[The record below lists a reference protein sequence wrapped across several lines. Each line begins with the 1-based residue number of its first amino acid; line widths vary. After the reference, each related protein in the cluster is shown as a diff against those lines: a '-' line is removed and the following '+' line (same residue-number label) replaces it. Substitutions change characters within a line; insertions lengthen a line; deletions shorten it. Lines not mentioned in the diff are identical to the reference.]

1 MFSNIDYFVAGSISL
16 LAFLTLTNPREVNVL
31 GNRFLAILLFMIAIL
46 IFDRGLF
53 DQQFYLNHIAYLG
66 ISDMLLPVVAPT
78 LYLSVVYF
86 TSVERTFK
94 KRDLG
99 HYVLLLLLL
108 PFYLKFIFTNPEI
121 KLNNYK
127 STSYLYSGINNYL
140 IFQLILYWFLS
151 YFKLQKH
158 QKKIQLFASN
168 TDAIDLNWLKY
179 FLWGIAVMIITLIA
193 EFYVNNPHV
202 FEYASVAYLI
212 ATYILAY
219 YALQQKEIFAFDN
232 EEREDIKEIIEETT
246 PFQKQE
252 RFSETQL
259 HALKNRLLALMN
271 DGKIHLEED
280 LNLPKLAQHMA
291 ISTHD
296 LSYLLNDGFGQSFFE
311 FINTYRVEEAKQ
323 LLLSEKHTHLNMVGI
338 AYAAGF
344 SSKTTFYTTF
354 KKMTQQ
360 SPTEFQTTCK
370 KN

>member
-94 KRDLG
+94 KRDLW
-99 HYVLLLLLL
+99 HYFL
-108 PFYLKFIFTNPEI
+108 PFLFLPSYLKFIFISPEI
-121 KLNNYK
+121 KLNNYDG
-127 STSYLYSGINNYL
+127 TTYLYTGMSYL
-140 IFQLILYWFLS
+140 LILQLMGYWFLCYS
-151 YFKLQKH
+151 KLQKH
-158 QKKIQLFASN
+158 QKNIELFASN
-168 TDAIDLNWLKY
+168 TDTIDLNWLKY
-179 FLWGIAVMIITLIA
+179 FLWGMAVMIITLMA
-193 EFYVNNPHV
+193 EFYFNNTLV
-202 FEYASVAYLI
+202 FGIASLAYLI
-212 ATYILAY
+212 ATYVLAF
-219 YALQQKEIFAFDN
+219 YALRQNEIFAFDKQ
-232 EEREDIKEIIEETT
+232 EREDIKEIIEETVHI
-246 PFQKQE
+246 QKQE

-259 HALKNRLLALMN
+259 QALKIRLLALMN
-271 DGKIHLEED
+271 EGKIHLEED
-280 LNLPKLAQHMA
+280 LNLPKLAQRLS

-296 LSYLLNDGFGQSFFE
+296 LSYLLNEGFGQSFFD
-311 FINTYRVEEAKQ
+311 FINTYRVAEAKQ

-344 SSKTTFYTTF
+344 NSKTTFYTTF

-360 SPTEFQTTCK
+360 SPTEFQTASK
-370 KN
+370 KS

>member
-53 DQQFYLNHIAYLG
+53 DQQFYLTHIAYLG
-66 ISDMLLPVVAPT
+66 ITDMLLPIVAPT

-86 TSVERTFK
+86 TSVDRVFK

-99 HYVLLLLLL
+99 HYVPLLLLL

-121 KLNNYK
+121 KLNDYK

-140 IFQLILYWFLS
+140 VFQLVLYWFLS

-158 QKKIQLFASN
+158 KKNIQLFASN

-179 FLWGIAVMIITLIA
+179 FLWGIAVMIITLIV
-193 EFYVNNPHV
+193 EFYVNNPLV
-202 FEYASVAYLI
+202 FEYASVAYLM

-219 YALQQKEIFAFDN
+219 YALRQKEIFAFDN
-232 EEREDIKEIIEETT
+232 EEREDIKEIIEEIT
-246 PFQKQE
+246 PLQKQE

-259 HALKNRLLALMN
+259 QALKNRLLALMN
-271 DGKIHLEED
+271 DSNIHLQED
-280 LNLPKLAQHMA
+280 LSLPKLAQYMVV
-291 ISTHD
+291 STHD
-296 LSYLLNDGFGQSFFE
+296 LSYLLNEGFGQSFFE
-311 FINTYRVEEAKQ
+311 FINAYRVEEAKR
-323 LLLSEKHTHLNMVGI
+323 LLLSEKHTHLNMIGI

-360 SPTEFQTTCK
+360 SPTEFQTASK
-370 KN
+370 KS